1 METFEVLGQPIG
13 TERLFVIAGPCVLE
27 SERLALAV
35 AETMRRVCGDLG
47 VPYLF
52 KSSFDKANRTSWKSF
67 RGPGL
72 RAGLEILGRVRS
84 SLKVPVITDIHEPAQ
99 AETVA
104 AVVDVLQVPAFL
116 ARQTDL
122 LTAAGKTG
130 KPVNVKKAQF
140 LSPWDMGQVVEK
152 IRATGNNEILLTER
166 GTQFGYN
173 NLVVDM
179 RAFEIMAQHGCPV
192 VFDATHSV
200 QLPGGRGDC
209 SGGDRRFVP
218 ALACAAVAA
227 GAHGV
232 FLEVHEDPDQALC
245 DGPNSLP
252 LNEAP
257 RLIERLL
264 TIYEVTREARKGQP
278 RRGCQGIGA

>member
-1 METFEVLGQPIG
+1 MESFEVLGQPIG
-13 TERLFVIAGPCVLE
+13 TERFFVIAGPCVLE
-27 SERLALAV
+27 SERLALVV
-35 AETMRRVCGDLG
+35 ADTMRQVCGDLG
-47 VPYLF
+47 IPYLF

-72 RAGLEILGRVRS
+72 RDGLGILSKVRS
-84 SLKVPVITDIHEPAQ
+84 SLEVPVITDIHEPAQ
-99 AETVA
+99 AEAVA
-104 AVVDVLQVPAFL
+104 AVVDVLQIPAFL

-122 LTAAGKTG
+122 LAAAGNTG
-130 KPVNVKKAQF
+130 KPINVKKAQF

-152 IRATGNNEILLTER
+152 IRITGNNKILLTER

-179 RAFEIMAQHGCPV
+179 RAFGIMAQYGCPV

-209 SGGDRRFVP
+209 SGGDRRYVP

-245 DGPNSLP
+245 DGPNSMP
-252 LNEAP
+252 LDQVP
-257 RLIERLL
+257 RLLERLL
-264 TIYEVTREARKGQP
+264 AIYAVAAGERVLQPQPDGQGP
-278 RRGCQGIGA
+278 VQ